1 MSWKQIM
8 AAILAYVVIASVS
21 VAISIDPAVAKPKN
35 TITNSPPRGS
45 GGK

>member
-8 AAILAYVVIASVS
+8 AAILAYVVIAS